1 MNSKLIYQIFFK
13 ESEKEIEKVNGSE
26 KLTFFIRTERFVFVP
41 WVYNDTIIIII
52 TITTIKS

>member
-41 WVYNDTIIIII
+41 WVYNDTII